1 MAGDLK
7 PTTAK
12 AITMGRYYGQATLVE
27 PFNMVIEPALFS
39 VTGDIPQYL
48 PPKWTVHVQPEG
60 QRYFFKDTDIRI
72 VSMNDVY
79 DPKVLEKIDYWTE
92 KLMDILDK
100 QAFSLSD
107 DIELFLQIEGVDCH
121 YYFVN
126 HRTHV
131 EFWLDDNLSTDELGI
146 DPVVSA
152 SHLKL
157 AQHELYWVHV
167 ELFPVHLRSF
177 APHILEELIGY
188 FSQGWA
194 DQLTSSNS
202 TNPYSAQQCAEFV
215 KLLRS
220 VQGQPQNS
228 NTRWIVGRLWAL
240 AFQQRFR
247 THYGEQVVQ
256 LCRNQSILVD
266 RYGSNVR
273 ESRVVD
279 ILMSLLTFK
288 ASDGYVSRLNALHVD
303 WISYE
308 YDWILFMKKCLN
320 DWKYMSCLAF
330 LSPLSYYAIN
340 TMPTL
345 LFLSMFSGF
354 CFSASFISSILLI
367 HRHESLENGTA
378 GEAANYL
385 GAVRSKNFKFQ
396 WVAFVYALPKTFLL
410 WGIIGSICNC
420 LFGVAALCDG
430 GTSLTSPTCIYYF
443 CGTTSFCLL
452 AIIAFQD
459 VTSDQKIL
467 QFPSFHWRRSS
478 KQESVSLAV

>member
-1 MAGDLK
+1 MAGDLR

-12 AITMGRYYGQATLVE
+12 AITMGRYYGQATLIPMSVE

-72 VSMNDVY
+72 VSMNNVY

-220 VQGQPQNS
+220 VQGQPQDS

-240 AFQQRFR
+240 AFP
-247 THYGEQVVQ
+247 T
-256 LCRNQSILVD
+256 S
-266 RYGSNVR
+266 
-273 ESRVVD
+273 
-279 ILMSLLTFK
+279 
-288 ASDGYVSRLNALHVD
+288 
-303 WISYE
+303 
-308 YDWILFMKKCLN
+308 
-320 DWKYMSCLAF
+320 
-330 LSPLSYYAIN
+330 SYYAIN

-396 WVAFVYALPKTFLL
+396 WVAFVYALPKTFLF